1 VAFLLPGFAVDLN
14 SSFTKD
20 LKNSQITK
28 DQKISQII
36 ADPCQIVKLVYND
49 IMSPRNHFFQ
59 VAYPKAAAQQ
69 QADRDELSLFVW
81 HAFTKYTGLQKIF
94 SFTVL
99 PFPEGD
105 QAKGQGITKDTQI
118 P

>member
-1 VAFLLPGFAVDLN
+1 
-14 SSFTKD
+14 
-20 LKNSQITK
+20 
-28 DQKISQII
+28 
-36 ADPCQIVKLVYND
+36 
-49 IMSPRNHFFQ
+49 MSPRNHFFQ
-59 VAYPKAAAQQ
+59 VSYPKAAQQ
-69 QADRDELSLFVW
+69 QRDDHNEMSLFVW

>member
-1 VAFLLPGFAVDLN
+1 
-14 SSFTKD
+14 
-20 LKNSQITK
+20 
-28 DQKISQII
+28 
-36 ADPCQIVKLVYND
+36 
-49 IMSPRNHFFQ
+49 MSPRNHFFQ
-59 VAYPKAAAQQ
+59 AAYPKAAAQQ

-99 PFPEGD
+99 PLPEGD